1 MKKIIILFLFFI
13 GIACQN
19 EVKKDPEQDA
29 GILPVKVLGTD
40 RQLEEPQRK
49 DPVLVLE
56 TNALQLLNEE
66 TGSTTDLLFGME
78 IDQLVDIVNTTIK
91 SEYIGSTINTEC
103 GAGPLKMASWDN
115 GLVLV
120 FKENK
125 ITLDWEF
132 EGWFMGESF
141 TSKDKLNTI
150 SGLGIGSSRKD
161 LEEIYVVE
169 VKNTSLGQEFA
180 TENGLFGIISGTGE
194 TSRITAMW
202 SGLSCNF
209 R

>member
-1 MKKIIILFLFFI
+1 MKKILILFLFFI

-91 SEYIGSTINTEC
+91 SEYKGSGINNEC